1 MLTVPH
7 LKPAVICFAHSIQ
20 SFLPGTMLRH
30 LGLTTAR
37 MQGTKPRCGKLYT
50 LDVPPTHTHTQEPH
64 VTTQRLLEYI
74 GLQFGLGKC
83 VVNPNL
89 RPATTSSNI
98 QIIRTNRFSLT
109 STVAKRPKTSPAV
122 FKDDMEM

>member
-1 MLTVPH
+1 MNAYSTALETSCH
-7 LKPAVICFAHSIQ
+7 LLCTFHPKLSPRDNVETSWTDD
-20 SFLPGTMLRH
+20 STD
-30 LGLTTAR
+30 AR
-37 MQGTKPRCGKLYT
+37 NEASMRKVVYFRRSS
-50 LDVPPTHTHTQEPH
+50 HTHTQEPH